1 MALFDDV
8 KEYLVY
14 NLIGSTVLENIRWID
29 VKGENG
35 QAANIKK
42 LLFWNS
48 HSKADLEIQCSIIE
62 DIINKAKTWSNSN
75 IDLMN
80 SSSKDIPVELIM
92 STIKY
97 IESTGSDSERF
108 VRSGLISEI
117 INNIFFNSLVD
128 TLSLEESSTTYS
140 ELKDIFYPTGHD
152 YQALN
157 MVEARGMRGLLGLLE
172 ISESSN
178 LSKAEIAIILQKYLP
193 TMGPI
198 STDNV
203 TSRSDFNYDEST
215 YPGYNK
221 LLQKTYDSS
230 YSGET
235 LHTHNSKLAI
245 LLFDT
250 YADKCV
256 LTTLPIIGD
265 VTLLDAANN
274 CGVNTSDGDFT
285 FENLCTKIIEYVN
298 SLSSM

>member
-1 MALFDDV
+1 M
-8 KEYLVY
+8 
-14 NLIGSTVLENIRWID
+14 
-29 VKGENG
+29 
-35 QAANIKK
+35 
-42 LLFWNS
+42 
-48 HSKADLEIQCSIIE
+48 
-62 DIINKAKTWSNSN
+62 
-75 IDLMN
+75 
-80 SSSKDIPVELIM
+80 
-92 STIKY
+92 
-97 IESTGSDSERF
+97 
-108 VRSGLISEI
+108 
-117 INNIFFNSLVD
+117 
-128 TLSLEESSTTYS
+128 
-140 ELKDIFYPTGHD
+140 
-152 YQALN
+152 
-157 MVEARGMRGLLGLLE
+157 
-172 ISESSN
+172 
-178 LSKAEIAIILQKYLP
+178 
-193 TMGPI
+193 
-198 STDNV
+198 
-203 TSRSDFNYDEST
+203 T

>member
-1 MALFDDV
+1 
-8 KEYLVY
+8 
-14 NLIGSTVLENIRWID
+14 
-29 VKGENG
+29 
-35 QAANIKK
+35 
-42 LLFWNS
+42 
-48 HSKADLEIQCSIIE
+48 
-62 DIINKAKTWSNSN
+62 
-75 IDLMN
+75 MN

-215 YPGYNK
+215 NYYKRHMIQVILVRLYTLITLN
-221 LLQKTYDSS
+221 LQFY
-230 YSGET
+230 Y
-235 LHTHNSKLAI
+235 LTHMLINVFLQRYQ
-245 LLFDT
+245 L
-250 YADKCV
+250 
-256 LTTLPIIGD
+256 
-265 VTLLDAANN
+265 
-274 CGVNTSDGDFT
+274 
-285 FENLCTKIIEYVN
+285 
-298 SLSSM
+298 

>member
-1 MALFDDV
+1 M
-8 KEYLVY
+8 
-14 NLIGSTVLENIRWID
+14 
-29 VKGENG
+29 
-35 QAANIKK
+35 
-42 LLFWNS
+42 FWNS

-178 LSKAEIAIILQKYLP
+178 LSKAEIAIILQNTCRQWDQSQLI
-193 TMGPI
+193 T
-198 STDNV
+198 
-203 TSRSDFNYDEST
+203 
-215 YPGYNK
+215 
-221 LLQKTYDSS
+221 LLQEVILTMMSRHIQDITNYYKRHMIQVILVRLY
-230 YSGET
+230 T
-235 LHTHNSKLAI
+235 LITLNLQFYYLTHMLINVFLQRYQ
-245 LLFDT
+245 L
-250 YADKCV
+250 
-256 LTTLPIIGD
+256 
-265 VTLLDAANN
+265 
-274 CGVNTSDGDFT
+274 
-285 FENLCTKIIEYVN
+285 
-298 SLSSM
+298 